1 MDQRVQTFRLGGGGL
16 TPFMEASPFQ
26 LGDLKNQQS
35 KYTDFSQGES
45 KPNRLLVSDGNAL
58 ARKIQAKMPWIGNVP
73 HLAEKSPIPPG

>member
-1 MDQRVQTFRLGGGGL
+1 MDQRVQTFRLGGEGL

-45 KPNRLLVSDGNAL
+45 KPNRLLVSEGNAL
-58 ARKIQAKMPWIGNVP
+58 ARKIQAKMPWIGNEP
-73 HLAEKSPIPPG
+73 PLAEKGPISPA